1 MNSMLMSP
9 LKKKK
14 QKTNKNKQNKKQ
26 EKKHQNQ
33 KKQNSTKNTPSP
45 LKKVTCLIRFY
56 CNLTF
61 LHCIDNPLD
70 FNSYFYFISMTSH
83 HCSSN

>member
-1 MNSMLMSP
+1 MLMSP

-14 QKTNKNKQNKKQ
+14 QKQTKTNKTKNKK
-26 EKKHQNQ
+26 
-33 KKQNSTKNTPSP
+33 KNTKTQKTKTTQKTPPPPS
-45 LKKVTCLIRFY
+45 KKVTCLIRFY

-61 LHCIDNPLD
+61 LHCIDNLLD